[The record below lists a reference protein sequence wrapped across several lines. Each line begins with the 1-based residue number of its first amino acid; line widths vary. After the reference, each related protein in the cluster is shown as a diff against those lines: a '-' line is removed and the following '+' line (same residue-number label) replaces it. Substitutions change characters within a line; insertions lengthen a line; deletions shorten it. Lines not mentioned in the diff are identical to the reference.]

1 MNAWAKLRYL
11 GVAQTARKYA
21 LKAERARR
29 RHPPPRPTPAA
40 TRWGLRY
47 DYLGHTF
54 DLDRPD
60 RWHYSPDTGRSWPW
74 QYGPSLPVCGPAAAG
89 DVKLIWELNRHQ
101 FLPTLARRDPHL
113 ARAVLTDWLTQN
125 PVPWG
130 INWSSAMEV
139 GLRLIAWLETLAVAP
154 ALADVLRE
162 PMADHARFV
171 AHHLSA
177 DWIPRNNHLIAEAAA
192 LACYGRACRA
202 PRFQAVGERWLAQ
215 ARREQ
220 FYPSG
225 ANREQALAY
234 HEFVTHLFEL
244 AGQPWAPAREF
255 LATVAQP
262 DGSLPPVGDSD
273 DGHAAPTP
281 FTRPAPARDS
291 VALADAGYYVI
302 RHGGDYCL
310 VRCGEFGLA
319 PNYSHAHADLLSPIL
334 WLRGQPVL
342 TDPGTFT
349 YNGDEEQRRWFR
361 SAHAHSVVVV
371 DERDYAQQAGTF
383 AWRQPPRGVCEATSA
398 TEFCGRHDAYRDL
411 GITLRRRIEY
421 RAGAFVISDSV
432 AGHGRHHL
440 RWRFQLHPRWP
451 AVAVQPG
458 GFAIGAERFL
468 EVRAPSGATAEVRPG
483 VVARRY
489 NQRVTAPV
497 CEVAGMLEL
506 PVQAEFILR

>member
-1 MNAWAKLRYL
+1 VNALAKLRYL
-11 GVAQTARKYA
+11 GIVQTARKFA
-21 LKAERARR
+21 LKTDRVRR
-29 RHPPPRPTPAA
+29 RNPPPRPPATA
-40 TRWGLRY
+40 AAWGLHY
-47 DYLGHTF
+47 EYLGHRF

-60 RWHYSPDTGRSWPW
+60 RWHYSPDTGRCWPW
-74 QYGPSLPVCGPAAAG
+74 GYGPSLPVSGPTAAG

-101 FLPTLARRDPHL
+101 FLPALARQDPDL
-113 ARAVLTDWLTQN
+113 AREVLTDWLSQN
-125 PVPWG
+125 PAPWG

-139 GLRLIAWLETLAVAP
+139 GLRLIAWLETLTIAP
-154 ALADVLRE
+154 QLESLLRDPLAT
-162 PMADHARFV
+162 HARFV
-171 AHHLSA
+171 ARHLSA

-192 LACYGRACRA
+192 LACYGRARRVA
-202 PRFQAVGERWLAQ
+202 RLQAIGERWLAQ

-244 AGQPWAPAREF
+244 AGQPWPPARQF
-255 LATVAQP
+255 LAAVAQP
-262 DGSLPPVGDSD
+262 DGSLPPVGDHD

-281 FTRPAPARDS
+281 FLRPAPATQS
-291 VALADAGYYVI
+291 VAVADAGYYVL

-310 VRCGEFGLA
+310 VRCGEFGLP
-319 PNYSHAHADLLSPIL
+319 PNYAHAHADLLSPIL
-334 WLRGQPVL
+334 WLGGQPIL

-349 YNGDEEQRRWFR
+349 YNGDAHQRRWFR
-361 SAHAHSVVVV
+361 SAHAHNSIVV

-383 AWRQPPRGVCEATSA
+383 AWRHPPRGVCEATTA

-411 GITLRRRIEY
+411 GITIQRRIEY

-432 AGHGRHHL
+432 AGRGRHRV

-451 AVAVQPG
+451 VVSVQPG
-458 GFAIGAERFL
+458 GFAIGSERFL
-468 EVRAPSGATAEVRPG
+468 EVRAPTGTTAEARPG
-483 VVARRY
+483 AVAPRY
-489 NQRVTAPV
+489 NQRVDAPV
-497 CEVAGMLEL
+497 CQVSGEVEL